1 MLKKEGERDHLSRW
15 IAKME
20 AVKSVC
26 AKRKVA
32 HESHARSAWC
42 AHGGTP
48 WWEVD
53 KKVVGENFLLTWNEG
68 RHKTLRPHV
77 CEVLKYQV
85 GTQEKVQA
93 I

>member
-1 MLKKEGERDHLSRW
+1 VKGITFLDGLLRWKQSRVYVP
-15 IAKME
+15 KG
-20 AVKSVC
+20 
-26 AKRKVA
+26 KVA